1 MIETPEGKFYTV
13 PEVAK
18 ILGCSFQ
25 YVRKL
30 VNGRTRKYQSY
41 KLFEKP
47 VVDQSLVRQCLCL
60 VANGLP
66 VRLQHL
72 EIWEVIIGQVGRG
85 GHLGPPIHDHVD
97 RGHQG

>member
-1 MIETPEGKFYTV
+1 MIDTPEGKFYTV

-47 VVDQSLVRQCLCL
+47 VVDQSLVR
-60 VANGLP
+60 P
-66 VRLQHL
+66 VRKENSKTVKYLIHENAVKTLVDKKLQKIKNNAL
-72 EIWEVIIGQVGRG
+72 I
-85 GHLGPPIHDHVD
+85 LS
-97 RGHQG
+97 

>member
-30 VNGRTRKYQSY
+30 INGRTRKYQSY

-47 VVDQSLVRQCLCL
+47 VVDQSLVRHVRKENQKKVKYLIHETAVKSL
-60 VANGLP
+60 VDKK
-66 VRLQHL
+66 L
-72 EIWEVIIGQVGRG
+72 EKIKNNALI
-85 GHLGPPIHDHVD
+85 LS
-97 RGHQG
+97 

>member
-1 MIETPEGKFYTV
+1 MIDTPEGKYYTV

-30 VNGRTRKYQSY
+30 INGRTRKYQSY

-47 VVDQSLVRQCLCL
+47 VVDQSLIRQIRKENQKTVKYMVHETAVKSL
-60 VANGLP
+60 VEKK
-66 VRLQHL
+66 L
-72 EIWEVIIGQVGRG
+72 EKIKIM
-85 GHLGPPIHDHVD
+85 L
-97 RGHQG
+97 